1 MMRAWDPQVKHAVL
15 AAIGPLLP
23 QRVPDR
29 LGRGRP
35 RVSDELCLY
44 GIWLKLISGMSWE
57 SIEATLDHKV
67 SDTTLRARRDE
78 WTEAGVFEQLLAQAW
93 DAYDRIIGFDLH
105 RVVIDG
111 SQHRAPCGGEGTGIN
126 PFDRGKLGWKWVVAV
141 DGGGIPLGF
150 VTDGANRN
158 DYALLLPVLDA
169 TFANHP
175 GLTIERLH
183 LDRGFSYDCTP
194 SRLANYNIGELIM
207 KPRQPRGKKNTKTNK
222 KLVGFG
228 ENWIVESTN
237 SWFTN
242 YGQLRRS
249 TDRKIIH
256 RLTAIQLA
264 VTILIIGRLIDH
276 RDLHQTRTAA

>member
-1 MMRAWDPQVKHAVL
+1 MMRAWDPQVKQAVL
-15 AAIGPLLP
+15 AAIRPLLP
-23 QRVPDR
+23 QPTPDP

-35 RVSDELCLY
+35 RVPDEICLL
-44 GIWLKLISGMSWE
+44 GIWLRLISGMAWE
-57 SIEATLDHKV
+57 SIEQTLDRKV

-78 WTEAGVFEQLLAQAW
+78 WIAAGVFDQLIAEAW
-93 DAYDRIIGFDLH
+93 DAYDRIIGFDLD

-111 SQHRAPCGGEGTGIN
+111 SQHRSPCGGEGTGVN
-126 PFDRGKLGWKWVVAV
+126 PFDRGKLGWKWVITV
-141 DGGGIPLGF
+141 DGNGIPLGF

-158 DYALLLPVLDA
+158 DYALLQPVLDA

-175 GLTIERLH
+175 GLTIERLL

-194 SRLANYNIGELIM
+194 SRLASYDITELVM
-207 KPRQPRGKKNTKTNK
+207 KPRQPRGKTKTKTNK
-222 KLVGFG
+222 KRVGLG
-228 ENWIVESTN
+228 ENWIVESAN

-264 VTILIIGRLIDH
+264 VTVIILGRLIDH
-276 RDLHQTRTAA
+276 RDMHQTRKAA